1 MIVAKTVV
9 PNQFWIL
16 KDGENK
22 IGNIEAADDG
32 FSVKIGDHTQRY
44 KNINV
49 IKQKIAIA
57 FEPVVNK
64 IKTVAVSK
72 TVHGYPTR
80 EQAYNAIYDVKHQVP
95 LWTREPR
102 SKSWYAAGWYQVKQ
116 GRSWQVEFCPK
127 LITLQRY
134 AYRGPFYTEEQCRE
148 QRVS

>member
-1 MIVAKTVV
+1 MLVAKPVV
-9 PNQFWIL
+9 PDQFWIL
-16 KDGENK
+16 KQDDRK
-22 IGNIEAADDG
+22 VGNIEAMAGG
-32 FSVKIGDHTQRY
+32 FSVRIGDQVNNY
-44 KNINV
+44 KTINT
-49 IKQKIAIA
+49 IKQRIAIA

-102 SKSWYAAGWYQVKQ
+102 SKSWYAAGWYQVRQ

-134 AYRGPFYTEEQCRE
+134 AYRGPYYTEEQAN
-148 QRVS
+148 VKSV

>member
-1 MIVAKTVV
+1 MLVAKPVV
-9 PNQFWIL
+9 PDQFWIL
-16 KDGENK
+16 KQDDRK
-22 IGNIEAADDG
+22 VGNIEAMAGG
-32 FSVKIGDHTQRY
+32 FSVRIGDQVNNY
-44 KNINV
+44 KTINT
-49 IKQKIAIA
+49 IKQRIAIA

-72 TVHGYPTR
+72 TVHGYPTN

-102 SKSWYAAGWYQVKQ
+102 SKSWYAAGWYQVRQ

-134 AYRGPFYTEEQCRE
+134 AYRGPYYTEEQAHE
-148 QRVS
+148 QRV